1 MFQIQR
7 VITSMVKEQEQIADG
22 EYAGSAV
29 VKIFNWN
36 RKKLVARSDA
46 NF

>member
-1 MFQIQR
+1 
-7 VITSMVKEQEQIADG
+7 MVKEQEQIVQDG